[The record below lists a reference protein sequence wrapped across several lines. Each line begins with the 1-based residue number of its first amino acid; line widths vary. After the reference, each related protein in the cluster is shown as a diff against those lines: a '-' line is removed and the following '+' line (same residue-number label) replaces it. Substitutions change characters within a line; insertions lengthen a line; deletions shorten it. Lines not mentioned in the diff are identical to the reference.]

1 MESYYKT
8 VDSEWYKQR
17 LNGAIFCV
25 LAAFAVLTVRLFYL
39 QVIEGEEFRRLSEN
53 NCIRLYSLDPPRG
66 LIFDSDNELL
76 VDNRPSFDLSIILKD
91 AKPVDQTIKK
101 LAEYI
106 NVSVEE
112 IKERIPKKR
121 GLLSYKPIQL
131 RQDIGRNT
139 LAAIEVHKF
148 DLPGIIVNVRPLR
161 HYIHRGTAAHVLGYL
176 GEINASELRSGSYSE
191 CRQGDYI
198 GKFGIEKTYEKFLRG
213 KRGGRQVEVNASGQ
227 IVRVLKTVDA
237 TPGHNILLTIDLDLQ
252 KKAED
257 MLKGKAGAVVAMEP
271 STGKILIL
279 ASSPSFNQN
288 AFVNGLTQKEWN
300 ALISNPMKP
309 MINKALQAEYP
320 PASTYKIITALAG
333 LEEGVIDEETTM
345 YCPGHYKY
353 GNRIYRCW
361 KKGGHGTVNVVGA
374 LAESC
379 DVFFYQVGQKLG
391 VDRLAWYANA
401 CGLGSVT
408 GIRLENEEAGLIPT
422 AEWKRKRFGVPWQG
436 GETLSIAIGQGYNL
450 ATPLQM
456 AVLTSAIATDGM
468 IMEPLILESIETVE
482 GENIKKWKVRM
493 VGRLPVS
500 EKTLE
505 IVKRGLWEVVNTR
518 EGTASLVHLKK
529 IGISGKTGT
538 AQVVSRREDDVEND
552 NDIPDALKPHAWFV
566 AYAPSDNPEIALAVF
581 VEHGEHGSSTCGPIA
596 RELIKAYLEPAD
608 V

>member
-17 LNGAIFCV
+17 LNGAFFCV

-66 LIFDSDNELL
+66 LIFDNDNELL
-76 VDNRPSFDLSIILKD
+76 VDNRPSFDLGIILKD

-112 IKERIPKKR
+112 IKERIPEKR
-121 GLLSYKPIQL
+121 GLLSYKTIQL

-176 GEINASELRSGSYSE
+176 GEINASELKSGSYLE

-237 TPGHNILLTIDLDLQ
+237 TPGHNILLTIDMDLQ

-320 PASTYKIITALAG
+320 PASTYKIVTAMAG

-345 YCPGHYKY
+345 YCPGYHKY
-353 GNRIYRCW
+353 GNRIYGCW
-361 KKGGHGTVNVVGA
+361 KKGGHGTVNVVSA

-408 GIRLENEEAGLIPT
+408 GIQLENEEAGLIPT

-436 GETLSIAIGQGYNL
+436 GETLSIAIGQGFNL

-468 IMEPLILESIETVE
+468 IMEPLILKSIETVE
-482 GENIKKWKVRM
+482 GENIKKGKVRM

-505 IVKRGLWEVVNTR
+505 LVKRGLWEVVNTMA
-518 EGTASLVHLKK
+518 GTASLVHLKK
-529 IGISGKTGT
+529 VDISGKTGT
-538 AQVVSRREDDVEND
+538 AQVVSRKEGAVEND
-552 NDIPDALKPHAWFV
+552 NDIPDAFKAHAWFV
-566 AYAPSDNPEIALAVF
+566 AYAPSDNPKIALAVF
-581 VEHGEHGSSTCGPIA
+581 IEHGEHGSSACGPIA